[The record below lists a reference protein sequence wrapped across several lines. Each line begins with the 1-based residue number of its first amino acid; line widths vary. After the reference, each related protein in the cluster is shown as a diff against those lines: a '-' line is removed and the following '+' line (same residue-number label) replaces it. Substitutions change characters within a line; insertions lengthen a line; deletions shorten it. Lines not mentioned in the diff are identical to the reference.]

1 MKESREKAL
10 EKAKKHTHREGKD
23 GKCSI
28 CGKDLENV
36 ENEKGKAEEK
46 EENKPK
52 FKLDEKGRKP
62 KKEFG
67 AKNNDSQED

>member
-1 MKESREKAL
+1 MASHEKAL
-10 EKAKKHTHREGKD
+10 EKAKKHKHREGED

-36 ENEKGKAEEK
+36 ESDKGKAEEK

-52 FKLDEKGRKP
+52 FALDEKGKRPKP
-62 KKEFG
+62 EFG
-67 AKNNDSQED
+67 AKNNDSEED